1 MKIGILCLILS
12 VFFHFIT
19 HAQGIA
25 KSVEQ
30 SWLRINDSIFVCRY
44 EQTWEWYAA
53 FLKDQDRPELFLPV
67 EQLTSMPEAFTL
79 PPRRWENPDYKN
91 YPVEGIS
98 YQAALTFCDWLTKR
112 YLADPQ
118 ASEKKL
124 RFRLPTRREWTLAL
138 AAFPESEYPWYG
150 QEPVHPNGQF
160 AANLRYS
167 DLASA
172 ALLYEIDGFLMMAP
186 VGSFEPNRLGLYDMI
201 GNVAEMISEQGQC
214 LGGHWDVGL
223 KQSGVLQ
230 SLPCG
235 MPDARFGFRWVA
247 VVR

>member
-1 MKIGILCLILS
+1 MKIGNLCFFLCA
-12 VFFHFIT
+12 FFHFNI
-19 HAQGIA
+19 HAQELA
-25 KSVEQ
+25 KSVEE
-30 SWLRINDSIFVCRY
+30 SWLRINDSVFVCRY

-53 FLKDQDRPELFLPV
+53 FLKEQANPKAFLPV
-67 EQLTSMPEAFTL
+67 EQLTSMPDAFTL
-79 PPRRWENPDYKN
+79 APLRWENPDFKN

-98 YQAALTFCDWLTKR
+98 YEAAQAFCAWLTKQ

-118 ASEKKL
+118 ASQKPVK
-124 RFRLPTRREWTLAL
+124 FRLPTRHEWSLAL

-150 QEPVHPNGQF
+150 QEPVHPNGRF

-172 ALLYEIDGFLMMAP
+172 ALLYEVDGFLMMAP

-214 LGGHWDVGL
+214 MGGHWDIEL
-223 KQSGVLQ
+223 KKSGVLQ

-235 MPDARFGFRWVA
+235 MPDPRFGFRWVA
-247 VVR
+247 VVP